1 MPDFSPLLLI
11 LLFVGARFL
20 WRRMALEQ
28 ARRQARNHP
37 QARRPQTP
45 PTPFQ
50 EAAPVRHQQVEP
62 EKPSP
67 YTSPVTM
74 SGRGVMESADEDY
87 TERWEEKKGRTG
99 WPWKPARRPGRLHRR
114 PPGRPAPSCR
124 PSTAR
129 RLCRR
134 SSPGKSWTARRAA
147 AGAPWPGPERPAG
160 PAEPSNRFLQNSRHP
175 RRLFLWEGILNFA
188 RVRACI
194 ALLVCGII
202 FFAT

>member
-28 ARRQARNHP
+28 ARRQARNQP

-87 TERWEEKKGRTG
+87 TERWEEKKEAHRLALEARKEARPPT
-99 WPWKPARRPGRLHRR
+99 PAPSRPPRAILPAFNRQTVVQAVIAREILDRLARGGRRPMARAGT
-114 PPGRPAPSCR
+114 PGRPR
-124 PSTAR
+124 
-129 RLCRR
+129 
-134 SSPGKSWTARRAA
+134 
-147 AGAPWPGPERPAG
+147 
-160 PAEPSNRFLQNSRHP
+160 
-175 RRLFLWEGILNFA
+175 
-188 RVRACI
+188 
-194 ALLVCGII
+194 
-202 FFAT
+202 